1 MLGSTASR
9 FTTQLTQERIRNM
22 AKYATIVDGAVY
34 RIRDL
39 TPEQVA
45 DIPAHKAANILP
57 YTQEDRP
64 AYDSATHHPPV
75 KLDRVISVDSVV
87 DGWAAPVA
95 KTAQEISDEKDAKDT
110 AAVDRIDRASSFD
123 KALGMVLFEVVN
135 KVRVLEGDAPIT
147 AVQFKSYLKGKL

>member
-1 MLGSTASR
+1 
-9 FTTQLTQERIRNM
+9 M

-110 AAVDRIDRASSFD
+110 AAVDRIDRARSGFLKEMHQSQQFSS
-123 KALGMVLFEVVN
+123 
-135 KVRVLEGDAPIT
+135 RHI
-147 AVQFKSYLKGKL
+147 